1 MRLVH
6 SRDAWEFW
14 GESEGRGSESRSALG
29 KIGHAIGRFLLSGLT
44 SIEVISLAVAYIS
57 VVGFLWIAD
66 VLDPESLITD
76 PWLRSAW
83 AVLVVGVIRPIT
95 WIPHVLL
102 LLGLRRVADAIA
114 PRSRPVL
121 RNALANLGAI
131 GVLAL
136 VAWLVFLAVPGSATA
151 VSSVLAFV
159 TGSGSFEDLGE
170 VGADWDVLRVA
181 AVVGGVL
188 LLRVVV
194 APLGSDLA
202 LLREPIL
209 GFVSGARGR
218 FDRIAL
224 ITVMVAAVVLGGLGA
239 ILATRG

>member
-1 MRLVH
+1 MAH
-6 SRDAWEFW
+6 
-14 GESEGRGSESRSALG
+14 
-29 KIGHAIGRFLLSGLT
+29 
-44 SIEVISLAVAYIS
+44 
-57 VVGFLWIAD
+57 

-76 PWLRSAW
+76 PLLRSAW
-83 AVLVVGVIRPIT
+83 AVLVVAVIRPIT

-102 LLGLRRVADAIA
+102 LLGLQRVSGAFA

-121 RNALANLGAI
+121 RNALANLGAV
-131 GVLAL
+131 GVLAM
-136 VAWLVFLAVPGSATA
+136 VAWLVFVAVPGSATA

-159 TGSGSFEDLGE
+159 TGNGSFEDLGE

-194 APLGSDLA
+194 APLGRDLE
-202 LLREPIL
+202 LLDEPIL